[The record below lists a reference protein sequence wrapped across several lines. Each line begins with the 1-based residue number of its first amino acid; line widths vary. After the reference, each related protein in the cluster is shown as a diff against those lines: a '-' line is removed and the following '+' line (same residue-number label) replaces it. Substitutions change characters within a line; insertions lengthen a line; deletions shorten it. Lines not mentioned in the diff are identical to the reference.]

1 MHALVDAHADAVWR
15 FAAGMLQDPLEAEDV
30 TQETFIRALRALDG
44 FRGEAST
51 RTWLLAICRNLCIDW
66 FRTTRTTVSLDHLH
80 AGGFEPAAPGPDVA
94 THVADRVL
102 LDTAVEELPFGEREA
117 FVLVDALGLTS
128 AEAGEACG
136 LPASTVRSRRHR
148 AHQRLVA
155 HIGGN
160 DHVT

>member
-44 FRGEAST
+44 FRGEASA
-51 RTWLLAICRNLCIDW
+51 RTWLLAICRNLCIDR
-66 FRTTRTTVSLDHLH
+66 FRAARTVVSLDHLH

-102 LDTAVEELPFGEREA
+102 LDTAVEDLPYGEREA

-155 HIGGN
+155 HIGGSE
-160 DHVT
+160 HVT